1 MKDES
6 DILAEGDL
14 LLLIDSKDRR
24 YLLTLESGKQFHSHS
39 GYVAHDEVIGSRSGI
54 TVKSTGGLEYLALRP
69 TMADVI
75 LKMPRSAQIIY
86 PKDIGPIIIAADIAP
101 SHRILESGVGS

>member
-6 DILAEGDL
+6 DILAEGDH

-75 LKMPRSAQIIY
+75 LNEASAVRVADLRTIV
-86 PKDIGPIIIAADIAP
+86 IASA
-101 SHRILESGVGS
+101 